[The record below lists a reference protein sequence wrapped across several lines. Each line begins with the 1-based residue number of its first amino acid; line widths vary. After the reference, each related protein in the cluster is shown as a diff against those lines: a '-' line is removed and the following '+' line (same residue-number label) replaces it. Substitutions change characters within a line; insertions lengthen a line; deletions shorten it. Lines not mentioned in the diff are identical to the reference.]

1 MTTGS
6 SVGGGG
12 AGFGGAA
19 GVSNDARMRE
29 IGGRTSR
36 FVFTSPSS
44 AFLRG
49 FFLSMSEMLSTSW
62 RGAGATSA
70 VTFADGGCGGF
81 AGAPADSASSSSF
94 FFEVLA
100 FEAGGLWAAAALR
113 AAGLRVAVLLL
124 VFVASV

>member
-1 MTTGS
+1 MGAADVHVGGEFVEGGVALEG
-6 SVGGGG
+6 VGGGVLGVGGAGGDVEG

-19 GVSNDARMRE
+19 GLSNDARMRE

-36 FVFTSPSS
+36 FGFTSPSS

-70 VTFADGGCGGF
+70 ITFADGGY
-81 AGAPADSASSSSF
+81 
-94 FFEVLA
+94 
-100 FEAGGLWAAAALR
+100 
-113 AAGLRVAVLLL
+113 
-124 VFVASV
+124 